1 MKIKDGRKEKIDGG
15 VAFVYSPKS
24 RTSFRWVSTK
34 KFCNQEAMY
43 PSLSYPKIAKDLI
56 KTVVQFFMTLS
67 VFFYWRKPHF
77 LESVFYGYR

>member
-1 MKIKDGRKEKIDGG
+1 MNEHKRWKKRKDGG

-34 KFCNQEAMY
+34 KFCNQEPMY

-67 VFFYWRKPHF
+67 FFVSSYAWFQNCGAIFP
-77 LESVFYGYR
+77 V